1 VSEKPNF
8 VASKQRKACI
18 SFVKMPQNKTEG
30 PNTFGFFRTDGA
42 ARAIVLARL
51 AES

>member
-8 VASKQRKACI
+8 EAAKQRNACI
-18 SFVKMPQNKTEG
+18 SFVGMLQNRTNG
-30 PNTFGFFRTDGA
+30 PNIFGFFRTDGA
-42 ARAIVLARL
+42 ARAIVLARM